1 MTMRAQQATET
12 ENLSAKRSAMTEDEI
27 CRRIRDSVLEQR
39 LAPGTKLTEES
50 LCSVFGAG
58 RTTVR
63 RAFLLLSRDNII
75 ELQKNKGAVV
85 ASPSPREAREV
96 FEARRALEAALVEK
110 AVEKCTAA
118 DIENLRQH
126 LALEEEALRRADIA
140 HWIRLTGEFHLH
152 VARIAR
158 NEPMYHF
165 LEQLVFRTSLIITL
179 YGRHGRS
186 APSCKGDDHS
196 QIVCALEA
204 RDSVAATNVL
214 LHHLEAIES
223 GLSFSPRDSGQDL
236 HQIFHGAQAS

>member
-1 MTMRAQQATET
+1 MTMHPKPASATDRPST
-12 ENLSAKRSAMTEDEI
+12 KKATITEDEI

-85 ASPSPREAREV
+85 ASPSPTEAQEV
-96 FEARRALEAALVEK
+96 FEARRALEASLIEK
-110 AVEKCTAA
+110 AVKKCTKA
-118 DIENLRQH
+118 DIETLRNH

-140 HWIRLTGEFHLH
+140 QWIRLTGEFHLH

-179 YGRHGRS
+179 YGKHRRS
-186 APSCKGDDHS
+186 APNCKGDDHS
-196 QIVCALEA
+196 QIVAALEA
-204 RDSVAATNVL
+204 RDSGAATRIL
-214 LHHLEAIES
+214 LHHLEAIEA
-223 GLSFSPRDSGQDL
+223 GLNFGTRHSGQDL

>member
-1 MTMRAQQATET
+1 MTMRPKQVSVADKPAIRK
-12 ENLSAKRSAMTEDEI
+12 AAITEDEI

-50 LCSVFGAG
+50 LCGVFGAG

-85 ASPSPREAREV
+85 ASPSPAEAQEV
-96 FEARRALEAALVEK
+96 FEARRALEASLVEK
-110 AVEKCTAA
+110 AAEKSTKA
-118 DIENLRQH
+118 DIEALRKH
-126 LALEEEALRRADIA
+126 LTLEDEALRRANIA
-140 HWIRLTGEFHLH
+140 QWIRLTGEFHLH

-179 YGRHGRS
+179 YGRHGS
-186 APSCKGDDHS
+186 STPNCKGHDHS
-196 QIVCALEA
+196 QIVAALEA
-204 RDSVAATNVL
+204 SDSATAIRIL
-214 LHHLEAIES
+214 LQHLETIEA
-223 GLSFSPRDSGQDL
+223 GLNFSPQSSGQDL